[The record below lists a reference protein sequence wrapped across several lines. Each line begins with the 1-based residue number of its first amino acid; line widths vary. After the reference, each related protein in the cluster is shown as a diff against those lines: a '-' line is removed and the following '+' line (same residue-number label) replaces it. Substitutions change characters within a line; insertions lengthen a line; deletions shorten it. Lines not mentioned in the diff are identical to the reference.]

1 MLSLALG
8 LLLAQSPVVLDQPLT
23 RAPLVAAETPVP
35 QEPVTVPARAA
46 EKPDRGGAFGL
57 FGFGMAVSV
66 GVSLSATLPLLAPT
80 QSSTTRYLL
89 APVAI
94 VTGVVVSAIPLLGP
108 AVGLALEL
116 FVPRTPGSVD
126 PGLPWRVAGN
136 ALSLGLQ
143 VWGTVLFA
151 QPIAPEPQG
160 PAITG
165 VSVSGN
171 GLAVSGQF

>member
-8 LLLAQSPVVLDQPLT
+8 LLLAQSPAVVDQPLT
-23 RAPLVAAETPVP
+23 PAPLVAAEAPVR
-35 QEPVTVPARAA
+35 QAPVTVPARAA
-46 EKPDRGGAFGL
+46 EKPDRAGAFGL

-66 GVSLSATLPLLAPT
+66 GVSLSATLTLLAPT
-80 QSSTTRYLL
+80 QTSTTRFLL

-94 VTGVVVSAIPLLGP
+94 VAGVVVSAIPLLGP
-108 AVGLALEL
+108 AVGLAIDL
-116 FVPRTPGSVD
+116 FVPRTPGYVD

-151 QPIAPEPQG
+151 QPIAPKPQG

-171 GLAVSGQF
+171 GLALSGQF

>member
-8 LLLAQSPVVLDQPLT
+8 LLLAQSPVVMDQPLT

-46 EKPDRGGAFGL
+46 AKRDLGGAFGL

-66 GVSLSATLPLLAPT
+66 GVSLSATVPFLNPSIPGYNSVL
-80 QSSTTRYLL
+80 S
-89 APVAI
+89 PVI
-94 VTGVVVSAIPLLGP
+94 VVTGVIVSATPLVGP
-108 AVGLALEL
+108 ALGLMFDL
-116 FVPRTPGSVD
+116 FARPRGPPD
-126 PGLPWRVAGN
+126 PGLPWRLAGN
-136 ALSLGLQ
+136 AVSLGLQ
-143 VWGTVLFA
+143 VWGAVLFA
-151 QPIAPEPQG
+151 QPIAPKPQG

-171 GLAVSGQF
+171 GFAVSGQF